1 MTLSDCSDMD
11 TVGNAPYLCDGLTSS
26 DQSKPDW
33 SLTGQVRGRLRYL
46 LTERYGSRYGR
57 SPSPPIAPR

>member
-11 TVGNAPYLCDGLTSS
+11 TVGNAQFLCAAITSS

-33 SLTGQVRGRLRYL
+33 SLTGHVREAAISLN
-46 LTERYGSRYGR
+46 
-57 SPSPPIAPR
+57 